1 LLPGDISVAL
11 SLELARVAVMLVLAG
26 TAVAIPLLWVAG
38 LL

>member
-1 LLPGDISVAL
+1 LLLGGVSVAT

-26 TAVAIPLLWVAG
+26 TAVAIPFLWVAG

>member
-1 LLPGDISVAL
+1 LLPEDILVTT

-26 TAVAIPLLWVAG
+26 TAVAIPFLWVAG